1 MIGRRSKYSSVK
13 SEVYGKKFDSKK
25 EALRYTQLR
34 TLLRNKE
41 ISNLVTQPEFTLQ
54 DDFVL
59 VKKNIRKK
67 IRKIKYIADF
77 MYVKD
82 GEIIV
87 EDVKGVKT
95 DVYMLKKKM
104 FLKIYGER
112 YSLVEI

>member
-25 EALRYTQLR
+25 EANRYIELRA
-34 TLLRNKE
+34 LLRNKE
-41 ISNLVTQPEFTLQ
+41 ISELVTQPEFTLQ

-59 VKKNIRKK
+59 NNKK

-87 EDVKGVKT
+87 EDVKGMKT

-104 FLKIYGER
+104 FLKIYGKR
-112 YSLVEI
+112 YNLVEI